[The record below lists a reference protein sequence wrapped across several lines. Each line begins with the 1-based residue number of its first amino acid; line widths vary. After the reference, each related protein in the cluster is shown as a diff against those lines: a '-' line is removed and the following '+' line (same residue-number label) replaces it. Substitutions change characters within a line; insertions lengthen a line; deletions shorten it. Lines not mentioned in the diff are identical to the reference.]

1 MNIEKSFTKDGHPI
15 PQKTLDTSIERLR
28 KKYKALKQKW
38 SKIITRM
45 KSGSGL
51 SPEKEPVWFKHLDP
65 VFCETNE
72 EMKLTSSATE
82 TSFLNEQDGQCKEE
96 RNGEEDI
103 FTRVDDMDENNE
115 LESEIKA
122 SNELNIG
129 NATLGDNRKVVVA
142 PHRKAKQVRSNKQP
156 LSEIANG
163 MKALAETSQKN
174 NKMMIEEERKRVQRY
189 L

>member
-1 MNIEKSFTKDGHPI
+1 
-15 PQKTLDTSIERLR
+15 
-28 KKYKALKQKW
+28 
-38 SKIITRM
+38 M

-82 TSFLNEQDGQCKEE
+82 TSFLNEQDGEYEEE

-103 FTRVDDMDENNE
+103 FNGADDMDENNE
-115 LESEIKA
+115 LESEIDA

-129 NATLGDNRKVVVA
+129 NATLGDKRKVVAA
-142 PHRKAKQVRSNKQP
+142 PHRRAKQVRSNKQA
-156 LSEIANG
+156 LTEIANG
-163 MKALAETSQKN
+163 LKTLFETSQKN
-174 NKMMIEEERKRVQRY
+174 NKMMIDEIRKWEERY
-189 L
+189 LSFRREEAKKK